1 MLDKLKELDTE
12 LLIFLNNLGNE
23 SWDYIWLAITDKY
36 TFLPLFLVV
45 IFFLYKENG
54 FYKLLLILLSIA
66 LLIFFTDQFTNLVKD
81 TFERLRPC
89 RVEELQQYLRNI
101 DIRCGKYGF
110 FSAHAANSIAVTT
123 LIITTF
129 KFSYKK
135 WISLL
140 LIFWVAVFAYS
151 RIYLG
156 VHYPL
161 DTFVGLCFGFIFGK
175 TASCIINYFKLLRS

>member
-23 SWDYIWLAITDKY
+23 FWDYFWLAITDKY

-45 IFFLYKENG
+45 IFLLYKENG

-66 LLIFFTDQFTNLVKD
+66 LLILFTDQFTNLVKD

-89 RVEELQQYLRNI
+89 RVEELKLYLRNI

-123 LIITTF
+123 LIITNF

-156 VHYPL
+156 VHYPM
-161 DTFVGLCFGFIFGK
+161 DTIAGLCFGFIFGK
-175 TASCIINYFKLLRS
+175 TASYIINYFKLLRS

>member
-1 MLDKLKELDTE
+1 MLNKLKELDTE
-12 LLIFLNNLGNE
+12 LLVFLNNLGNDK
-23 SWDYIWLAITDKY
+23 WDYIWLAITDKY
-36 TFLPLFLVV
+36 TFLPLFLLI
-45 IFFLYKENG
+45 IFLLYKENG
-54 FYKLLLILLSIA
+54 FYKLSIILLSIS
-66 LLIFFTDQFTNLVKD
+66 LLILFTDQFTNLIKD

-89 RVEELQQYLRNI
+89 RVEELQQFLRNI
-101 DIRCGKYGF
+101 DVRCGKFGF

-129 KFSYKK
+129 RFSYKK
-135 WISLL
+135 GISLL

-175 TASCIINYFKLLRS
+175 AASYIINYFRLLRS

>member
-1 MLDKLKELDTE
+1 MPNKLKELDTE
-12 LLIFLNNLGNE
+12 LLIFLNNLGNDK
-23 SWDYIWLAITDKY
+23 WDYIWLAITDKY
-36 TFLPLFLVV
+36 TFLPLFLLI
-45 IFFLYKENG
+45 IFLIYKENG
-54 FYKLLLILLSIA
+54 FYKLSIILLSIS
-66 LLIFFTDQFTNLVKD
+66 LLILFTDQFTNLVKD

-101 DIRCGKYGF
+101 DVRCGKFGF

-129 KFSYKK
+129 RFSYKN

-140 LIFWVAVFAYS
+140 LVSWVAVFAYS
-151 RIYLG
+151 RVYLG

-161 DTFVGLCFGFIFGK
+161 RRQRQM
-175 TASCIINYFKLLRS
+175 CIRDSL

>member
-23 SWDYIWLAITDKY
+23 SWDYFWLAITDKY

-45 IFFLYKENG
+45 IFLLFKENG
-54 FYKLLLILLSIA
+54 FYKLLLILLSIS
-66 LLIFFTDQFTNLVKD
+66 LLILFTDQFTNLIKD

-101 DIRCGKYGF
+101 DIYCGEYGF

-123 LIITTF
+123 LIITNF

-135 WISLL
+135 
-140 LIFWVAVFAYS
+140 FKKVCNCC
-151 RIYLG
+151 R
-156 VHYPL
+156 
-161 DTFVGLCFGFIFGK
+161 CF
-175 TASCIINYFKLLRS
+175 INNL

>member
-1 MLDKLKELDTE
+1 MLNKLKELDTE

-23 SWDYIWLAITDKY
+23 SWDYIWLAITNKY

-45 IFFLYKENG
+45 IFLLYKENG

-66 LLIFFTDQFTNLVKD
+66 LLILFTDQFTNLVKD

-89 RVEELQQYLRNI
+89 NDLQQYLRNI
-101 DIRCGKYGF
+101 DDIGCGKYGF
-110 FSAHAANSIAVTT
+110 FSAHAANSMAVST
-123 LIITTF
+123 LIITTLR
-129 KFSYKK
+129 FSYKK

-140 LIFWVAVFAYS
+140 LVFWVAFFSYS

-161 DTFVGLCFGFIFGK
+161 DTIAGLFFGFIFGNI
-175 TASCIINYFKLLRS
+175 TSYIMNYFKLLRS

>member
-23 SWDYIWLAITDKY
+23 SWDYTWLVITDKY
-36 TFLPLFLVV
+36 TFLPLFLIV
-45 IFFLYKENG
+45 IFLLYKENG
-54 FYKLLLILLSIA
+54 FYKLFLILLSIA
-66 LLIFFTDQFTNLVKD
+66 FLILFTDQFTNLVKD

-123 LIITTF
+123 LIISTF
-129 KFSYKK
+129 KFSYKN

-140 LIFWVAVFAYS
+140 LIFWVALFAYS

-156 VHYPL
+156 VHYP
-161 DTFVGLCFGFIFGK
+161 
-175 TASCIINYFKLLRS
+175 

>member
-45 IFFLYKENG
+45 IIFLYKENG

-89 RVEELQQYLRNI
+89 RLEELQQYLRNI
-101 DIRCGKYGF
+101 DIRL
-110 FSAHAANSIAVTT
+110 S
-123 LIITTF
+123 LIHI
-129 KFSYKK
+129 
-135 WISLL
+135 
-140 LIFWVAVFAYS
+140 
-151 RIYLG
+151 
-156 VHYPL
+156 
-161 DTFVGLCFGFIFGK
+161 
-175 TASCIINYFKLLRS
+175 